1 MKRKVM
7 VPMSL
12 LKLKLEWNFQAV
24 IKNKLKNIQ
33 RSWYFMFNEIDT
45 KLVITN
51 LLLNDIGR
59 LFILP
64 LFSFRFFS
72 FFSFLFR
79 FEFCVCSCLSAENLC
94 IRLLYNVNRI
104 AHTKCFLSCIF
115 FFLLLWRFKYVKY
128 GTWWTGDHHSI
139 SRNSCICAIRCCRWY
154 ALCVTWTFKEMTS

>member
-1 MKRKVM
+1 M

-72 FFSFLFR
+72 FFFLFISVR
-79 FEFCVCSCLSAENLC
+79 ILCLFMS
-94 IRLLYNVNRI
+94 
-104 AHTKCFLSCIF
+104 LSRKFMYPFVIQCKSHSSHKMFSVMYF
-115 FFLLLWRFKYVKY
+115 FSLLLWRFKYVKY

>member
-7 VPMSL
+7 VSMSL

-79 FEFCVCSCLSAENLC
+79 FEFCVCSCLTAENLC

-115 FFLLLWRFKYVKY
+115 FFLMAHDEPEITIRFHVIHVSVQLDAV
-128 GTWWTGDHHSI
+128 GDMHF
-139 SRNSCICAIRCCRWY
+139 
-154 ALCVTWTFKEMTS
+154 V